1 MKIQLEEVLLNAGQ
15 SFRLFTPSLRN
26 NFYWHY
32 HPEFELVYVEATAG
46 IRHVGQHVSSY
57 LQSDLVLIG
66 ANIPHLNFDYGLQ
79 TEYKQIVVQLK
90 ENFLGDAFANT
101 PELAAI
107 GSLFSKAYLGLS
119 FTGQT
124 KINAVEKLREMQ
136 DMSYFD
142 QLLTLIQ
149 ILQLLANSKEV
160 IVLNEMDTA
169 VKIFMTDKIRMS
181 NVYEYINTNFDQNPD
196 VNLIATQVHLS
207 TAAFCRYFKK
217 QTKMTFTEFVNQY
230 RINQAK
236 TLLLQDK
243 NISETGYAVG
253 FDSIPHFTRLFKKS
267 TGQNP
272 SAFKKS
278 YLQQ

>member
-1 MKIQLEEVLLNAGQ
+1 MKIQREEVLLGTGQ
-15 SFRLFTPSLRN
+15 SFRLFTPSLSN

-32 HPEFELVYVEATAG
+32 HSEFELVYVEATAG

-90 ENFLGDAFANT
+90 DDFLGNAISDT
-101 PELAAI
+101 PEFSTI
-107 GSLFSKAYLGLS
+107 KKLFSKAFLGLS
-119 FTGQT
+119 FSGQT
-124 KINAVEKLREMQ
+124 KIDVVGKLKLMQ
-136 DMSYFD
+136 TMDHFD
-142 QLLTLIQ
+142 QLITLIQ
-149 ILQLLANSKEV
+149 ILQILGNSNDIE
-160 IVLNEMDTA
+160 ILNEMDTSI
-169 VKIFMTDKIRMS
+169 KIFMNDKIRMS
-181 NVYEYINTNFDQNPD
+181 NVYEYIHTNFNKKPD
-196 VNLIATQVHLS
+196 VNFIAAQVHLS

-236 TLLLQDK
+236 TMLLQEK

-253 FDSIPHFTRLFKKS
+253 FESLPHFTRLFKKS
-267 TGQNP
+267 TNQTP
-272 SAFKKS
+272 SSFKKE
-278 YLQQ
+278 YLQR